1 MYGENG
7 ALMRTELTSLLR
19 QHRIQVR
26 IGGGGTH
33 TVPVRTTKSERR
45 QIGEQIRRYRQSAL
59 VWCGQATRAV
69 DPYAASNL
77 TSGTVNPFR
86 LPPIHHGAL
95 KALASGIDQAV
106 KASTATLPPLVE
118 LTTEQQLPLV
128 EHWRQ
133 VARAA
138 ALGEHDFRADMGHD
152 ALDAR
157 QTHTLIG
164 DIAATVRAL
173 VVLDHRYSTIP
184 GWERLHRSEQL
195 GWAALACALDASLEP
210 PDYAV
215 DLRGWRPNAKLIQG
229 PAKPGLLGVLQA
241 EHNLVLRMKPFPAAM
256 NLRLVVD
263 SQRLLSGG
271 LAGLAAKTNPELH
284 QAWQDRER
292 TYLDLQH
299 ALRNVGSLVGTGGLA
314 VAEGANAVSRL
325 DALQPDVTLDPRV
338 LHAFTTLFTR
348 LDTRVADVIETGMRR
363 NAYLARVTMPPI
375 EDAEGGL
382 IAPPRQR
389 YVPLTQVDHTAIVH
403 LVRDRLRPNFAP
415 PSSPRAAAR
424 SRAELHAAIVHQP
437 VRRQCP
443 DSSPSL

>member
-7 ALMRTELTSLLR
+7 ALMRAELTSLLR
-19 QHRIQVR
+19 QHRVQLR

-33 TVPVRTTKSERR
+33 TVPVTTTGSERR

-59 VWCGQATRAV
+59 VWCGQATRVVA
-69 DPYAASNL
+69 PFAASNL

-86 LPPIHHGAL
+86 LPPIRHGGL
-95 KALASGIDQAV
+95 NVLASGIDQAV
-106 KASTATLPPLVE
+106 RASTAPLPRLDE
-118 LTTEQQLPLV
+118 ITTAQELPLL

-138 ALGEHDFRADMGHD
+138 TLGEHDFGTDLEYG

-164 DIAATVRAL
+164 DIAVTVRAL
-173 VVLDHRYSTIP
+173 VVLDQRYATIP
-184 GWERLHRSEQL
+184 GWEKLHRSERL

-210 PDYAV
+210 PDYAI
-215 DLRGWRPNAKLIQG
+215 DLRGWRPKTKMIQG
-229 PAKPGLLGVLQA
+229 PTKPGLLGVLQA
-241 EHNLVLRMKPFPAAM
+241 EHNLVIRMKSFPAAM

-271 LAGLAAKTNPELH
+271 LAALAAKTSPDL
-284 QAWQDRER
+284 QRAWLDRAR

-299 ALRNVGSLVGTGGLA
+299 ALRNVGGRLGAGALA
-314 VAEGANAVSRL
+314 AAEGANAVSRL
-325 DALQPDVTLDPRV
+325 QTIRPDAALDPRV
-338 LHAFTTLFTR
+338 LNAFTNLFTR
-348 LDTRVADVIETGMRR
+348 LDAQIADVIETGIRR

-375 EDAEGGL
+375 EDAGGAMV
-382 IAPPRQR
+382 APPRER
-389 YVPLTQVDHTAIVH
+389 FVPMAQVDHTAIIE
-403 LVRDRLRPNFAP
+403 LVRDRLRPAATP
-415 PSSPRAAAR
+415 PTPPRPSAR

-437 VRRQCP
+437 PSRSHP
-443 DSSPSL
+443 NSPSL